1 MIHTFPPKPRYFPSA
16 KILLNEEVS
25 LGYSMMMAAVPKDFT
40 FAPGQFLMV
49 RVNHQ
54 LSPFLGRPM
63 AIMSVEDGKLI
74 FCYRVVG
81 KGTGVL
87 AQMRKNDVLQM
98 WGPLGIP
105 FSLPE
110 NGPVALLAGGVGMPP
125 LYSAAET
132 LFKIRKSAKGI
143 YFFYGGRTSAD
154 VFFVDK
160 LERFCEKVFVTAE
173 DGSIG
178 VRGLVTLPFS
188 EFLKDRQRDSLHVAG
203 CGPYPMMKSIAE
215 ICSQKGI
222 PCEVSLEERMACGV
236 GVCLGCT
243 ALCASSQG
251 EKSWIRLCVEGPVI
265 DSSRVIWNRSR

>member
-1 MIHTFPPKPRYFPSA
+1 MTRTFPPQPRYFPST

-25 LGYSMMMAAVPKDFT
+25 PGYYMMMVALPKDFT
-40 FAPGQFLMV
+40 FAAGQFLMV
-49 RVNHQ
+49 RVSHQ

-63 AIMSVEDGKLI
+63 AILSVEDGKLI

-81 KGTGVL
+81 KGTEIL
-87 AQMRKNDVLQM
+87 AQMRKSDLLQM

-110 NGPVALLAGGVGMPP
+110 NGPVALLGGGVGMPP
-125 LYSAAET
+125 LYSVAET

-143 YFFYGGRTSAD
+143 YFFYGGRTGAD
-154 VFFVDK
+154 ILFVDK
-160 LERFCEKVFVTAE
+160 LERFCEKVSVTTE

-178 VRGLVTLPFS
+178 MRGLVTLSFS
-188 EFLKDRQRDSLHVAG
+188 EFLKNRGSDSLHVAG

-251 EKSWIRLCVEGPVI
+251 DQSWIRLCVEGPVI
-265 DSSRVIWNRSR
+265 DSSRVIWNRKK